1 MNELSLLN
9 SGKPKPVF
17 SLKQAAVLRIGVYL
31 VDVLDEAHG
40 DTFIADAYSGSG
52 SKQPGFIDV
61 KTGIIGINDMF
72 LLLQLIMHVTSG
84 PIVLPGFTPGG
95 FSFCRFRLS
104 SSDRAGRGACCRS
117 DVLDTSL
124 ASPLAMRC
132 CLPRDSPFEGVPP

>member
-1 MNELSLLN
+1 M
-9 SGKPKPVF
+9 
-17 SLKQAAVLRIGVYL
+17 YL

-95 FSFCRFRLS
+95 FFRF
-104 SSDRAGRGACCRS
+104 
-117 DVLDTSL
+117 
-124 ASPLAMRC
+124 
-132 CLPRDSPFEGVPP
+132 CLPPLLFGQSRPGSLLPFGCVGYKFGESLGNALLLAKGFTFLKECLLKGGDLFCQSIYLDQKPVVVIP

>member
-1 MNELSLLN
+1 MSCHCWN
-9 SGKPKPVF
+9 SGKPKRVF
-17 SLKQAAVLRIGVYL
+17 FPQTGGRPAYIGVYL

-61 KTGIIGINDMF
+61 KTGIIRINDMF

-95 FSFCRFRLS
+95 FFFRF
-104 SSDRAGRGACCRS
+104 
-117 DVLDTSL
+117 
-124 ASPLAMRC
+124 
-132 CLPRDSPFEGVPP
+132 CLPPLLFGQSRPGEPVAVRMCWIQVWRVRWQCVVACQGIHLF